1 MNEDKKNLRESSVEC
16 LVRTSLIIGLRKRDL
31 AKWERGQKIAP
42 SLWGCLK
49 DPTKVHSE
57 KKNPRRNATPRESN
71 YFIIK
76 KQEQVAELGHAMFAL
91 VFLGSFYE
99 LGLSGSALVKVQ
111 KVVFWRNLLLREF
124 DRAARRPRHWLIA
137 IVHKCFN
144 YLHWRKDKCEGASVD
159 LVKVYCYL
167 IWGWIIGAVI

>member
-1 MNEDKKNLRESSVEC
+1 MRRKKNLRESSVEC

-42 SLWGCLK
+42 SLLGTLRK
-49 DPTKVHSE
+49 YTQ

-124 DRAARRPRHWLIA
+124 DRRRDGRGTDW
-137 IVHKCFN
+137 
-144 YLHWRKDKCEGASVD
+144 
-159 LVKVYCYL
+159 
-167 IWGWIIGAVI
+167 